1 MSAGL
6 WYVAVVCLGGGVG
19 IPAYWLA
26 AAGTVDDAEMRFHVA
41 AEVVTGL
48 VLLAAGIGM
57 VVDHR
62 ARWSVA
68 LSSLGLGLLLYAV
81 IASPGLYAARGERRM
96 ALMFAPLAVF
106 VGAAV
111 ILRLVAER

>member
-6 WYVAVVCLGGGVG
+6 WYVTLVCLGGGVG
-19 IPAYWLA
+19 IPAYWLT
-26 AAGTVDDAEMRFHVA
+26 AGAGEGVEMRFHVA

-48 VLLAAGIGM
+48 VLLAGGIG
-57 VVDHR
+57 VIVDHR

-81 IASPGLYAARGERRM
+81 ISSPGIYAARGERRM

-111 ILRLVAER
+111 VLRLVAER